1 MIQIENRKF
10 EIFPLVI
17 FTVYYFPLLF
27 KIGIFIRIFLW
38 LIRLYAFGFPTTSF
52 DTNFIL
58 LLIND
63 EDAKIIQKATRLA

>member
-27 KIGIFIRIFLW
+27 KIGIFI
-38 LIRLYAFGFPTTSF
+38 IRLYAFGFPTTSF

-63 EDAKIIQKATRLA
+63 EEAKIIQKATRLA